1 MENSSLIVKKPAR
14 KTECFLAGFL
24 FCGIKTFAFFLDNI
38 LISLDNLKTIFKT
51 RLEDIPLKE
60 FYILEENDPNSLQA
74 KISDFND
81 SIADGWKMASI
92 QYAVDQG
99 KYSVFIVLIN
109 TNKTDS

>member
-1 MENSSLIVKKPAR
+1 M
-14 KTECFLAGFL
+14 
-24 FCGIKTFAFFLDNI
+24 
-38 LISLDNLKTIFKT
+38 
-51 RLEDIPLKE
+51 KE

-99 KYSVFIVLIN
+99 KYSVFIVLVN
-109 TNKTDS
+109 SSQSAS

>member
-1 MENSSLIVKKPAR
+1 M
-14 KTECFLAGFL
+14 
-24 FCGIKTFAFFLDNI
+24 
-38 LISLDNLKTIFKT
+38 
-51 RLEDIPLKE
+51 KE

-109 TNKTDS
+109 TNQPAS